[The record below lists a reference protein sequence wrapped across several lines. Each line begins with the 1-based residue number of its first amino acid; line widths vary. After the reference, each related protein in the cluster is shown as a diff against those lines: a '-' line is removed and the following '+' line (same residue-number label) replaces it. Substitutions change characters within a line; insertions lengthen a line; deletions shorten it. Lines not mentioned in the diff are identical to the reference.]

1 MVTRIKVDTGI
12 YASMLLRIP
21 LCLHHGKPVG
31 KGILLYLGKCALMVA
46 KFITSLREF
55 AITIEL
61 FLDDLLD
68 ECFGIGRRCGRVCI
82 LVVVVVVVLTMAV
95 ALPKRW

>member
-1 MVTRIKVDTGI
+1 MVT
-12 YASMLLRIP
+12 
-21 LCLHHGKPVG
+21 
-31 KGILLYLGKCALMVA
+31 

-68 ECFGIGRRCGRVCI
+68 ECFGLGRRFWAC
-82 LVVVVVVVLTMAV
+82 LHTLLVVVVLTMAL
-95 ALPKRW
+95 ALPERW

>member
-1 MVTRIKVDTGI
+1 MVT
-12 YASMLLRIP
+12 
-21 LCLHHGKPVG
+21 
-31 KGILLYLGKCALMVA
+31 

-68 ECFGIGRRCGRVCI
+68 ECFGLARRFWAC
-82 LVVVVVVVLTMAV
+82 LHTLLVVVVLTMAL
-95 ALPKRW
+95 ALPERW